1 MNVFKMPEK
10 IIYALPETIGN
21 PDLFVGR
28 KAEFDFFLGDWY
40 HYLEKNF
47 TQNQAIISRRKKGK
61 TAFLQ
66 RLFNVLWSV
75 CGIEEKEGPEII
87 PFYFAVKDEMIT
99 LETFAKEF
107 FTEFALQYI
116 SYLKKDPEIITSATG
131 FDGISELT
139 NDQALLDNLKK
150 MKYHETKEE
159 WDMLW
164 SVASKAPANVARKN
178 RVKIVQI
185 LDEFQNIN
193 DYIID
198 PFTDKPRKM
207 SGTYMYVSE
216 LREAPVIVSGSEVHW
231 LLRIVGS
238 LTGRFQTYTLENL
251 KKGEALKAMEKY
263 AEFSSTAINE
273 TTKEKLWNL
282 TRGDPLYIKAL
293 FMSRY
298 NTKKDYTKEENIVK
312 VYEKELEPG
321 GEIYNTWMEYMQKT
335 FHDVN
340 KRNSKRIM
348 LYLFNQG
355 KERSR
360 AEIIKDL
367 KLKMSDEELEKRL
380 NALIAGDLISQGS
393 TGYRYRI
400 PDDKTYELLFR
411 GVYQDEIENFVPDIR
426 KEIRK
431 ELGRTNYE
439 KGKFRE
445 YLVKERLKKPFNLKE
460 VIEEGPDRIIKP
472 RKIEER
478 VTVDTGAR
486 KREIDLLIKAEKGLK
501 IYIDVK
507 NTKQRYGKNEM
518 KRWLRIA
525 ENIREEEPETLFM
538 VYSKNGY
545 TEGTKETM
553 KEAGVLIVKSLKY
566 ERRTL

>member
-1 MNVFKMPEK
+1 LSNFFQST
-10 IIYALPETIGN
+10 LN
-21 PDLFVGR
+21 GR
-28 KAEFDFFLGDWY
+28 EPK
-40 HYLEKNF
+40 
-47 TQNQAIISRRKKGK
+47 
-61 TAFLQ
+61 
-66 RLFNVLWSV
+66 
-75 CGIEEKEGPEII
+75 
-87 PFYFAVKDEMIT
+87 
-99 LETFAKEF
+99 
-107 FTEFALQYI
+107 
-116 SYLKKDPEIITSATG
+116 
-131 FDGISELT
+131 
-139 NDQALLDNLKK
+139 
-150 MKYHETKEE
+150 
-159 WDMLW
+159 
-164 SVASKAPANVARKN
+164 
-178 RVKIVQI
+178 
-185 LDEFQNIN
+185 
-193 DYIID
+193 DYI
-198 PFTDKPRKM
+198 
-207 SGTYMYVSE
+207 
-216 LREAPVIVSGSEVHW
+216 
-231 LLRIVGS
+231 
-238 LTGRFQTYTLENL
+238 
-251 KKGEALKAMEKY
+251 
-263 AEFSSTAINE
+263 
-273 TTKEKLWNL
+273 
-282 TRGDPLYIKAL
+282 
-293 FMSRY
+293 
-298 NTKKDYTKEENIVK
+298 KEENIVE

-340 KRNSKRIM
+340 RRNSKRIM
-348 LYLFNQG
+348 LYLFNKG
-355 KERSR
+355 EERTR
-360 AEIIKDL
+360 AQIIKDL
-367 KLKMSDEELEKRL
+367 NLKMSDEELEKRL

-431 ELGRTNYE
+431 ELGKTNYE

>member
-40 HYLEKNF
+40 RDLEGNF
-47 TQNQAIISRRKKGK
+47 AQNQAIISRRKKGK

-66 RLFNVLWSV
+66 RLFNVLWSA
-75 CGIEEKEGPEII
+75 CRMEEKEGPEVI
-87 PFYFAVKDEMIT
+87 PFYFSIQDTPIT
-99 LETFAKEF
+99 LGKLSTDFFTAFVKCCMAYNTKDPKSFLLSLPLDLLKEKIKDKELKSLCETF
-107 FTEFALQYI
+107 
-116 SYLKKDPEIITSATG
+116 
-131 FDGISELT
+131 
-139 NDQALLDNLKK
+139 
-150 MKYHETKEE
+150 ETYRKRGDWESM
-159 WDMLW
+159 WD
-164 SVASKAPANVARKN
+164 VASKAPANIARVN
-178 RVKIVQI
+178 GVKIVQI

-193 DYIID
+193 DFVY
-198 PFTDKPRKM
+198 DKDKEKITGM

-238 LTGRFQTYTLENL
+238 LTGRFQTYSLENL
-251 KKGEALKAMEKY
+251 HEEEAKEAMNRYADFRKTKINKA
-263 AEFSSTAINE
+263 A
-273 TTKEKLWNL
+273 KEKLWNL

-340 KRNSKRIM
+340 RRNSKRIM
-348 LYLFNQG
+348 LYLFNKG
-355 KERSR
+355 EERTR
-360 AEIIKDL
+360 AQIIKDL
-367 KLKMSDEELEKRL
+367 NLKMSDEELEKRL

-431 ELGRTNYE
+431 ELGKTNYE

-460 VIEEGPDRIIKP
+460 VTEEGPDRIIKP

-553 KEAGVLIVKSLKY
+553 KEAGVLIVKSF
-566 ERRTL
+566 